1 MLDASNDNGLAKVY
15 PITVGIF
22 DINYSRVVT
31 KFHNMILIEGANAR
45 TVAAVFSS
53 LNKQFKKFQKSL
65 KYWLTVSVDNKN
77 VNIWD
82 HNSIKSC
89 ALNKKIVPL

>member
-22 DINYSRVVT
+22 DIN
-31 KFHNMILIEGANAR
+31 KFHNMILIEGANAS

-53 LNKQFKKFQKSL
+53 LNKQFKKFQKSW
-65 KYWLTVSVDNKN
+65 KYWLTISVDNKN

-89 ALNKKIVPL
+89 ALKKKKKKIVPL